1 MLIRIYILSKSG
13 PVLTQNEEPDLQ
25 EKKVIRIEAG
35 ATYYE
40 KTYSKHYRE
49 HRDPPSPLPLTGFRV
64 LYRELLRPDQESYLE
79 FLEEL
84 SVDSLEGPVLRTR
97 AHPRNLL
104 ECCDGVSLAQEPHYL
119 LVQVSVDDRLLRRP
133 YQEQPLQR
141 HLRDRIRQVKGLS
154 GEQAQEVY
162 DQVLAHIR
170 SYFAQVFGGVPR

>member
-1 MLIRIYILSKSG
+1 MLIRIYILSKCG
-13 PVLTQNEEPDLQ
+13 PGLLDQQKQVVLY
-25 EKKVIRIEAG
+25 EAG

-40 KTYSKHYRE
+40 ETESESKSKHYRE
-49 HRDPPSPLPLTGFRV
+49 HRDQAPPSLQLTGFRV

-84 SVDSLEGPVLRTR
+84 SVDSLQGPVLQMR
-97 AHPRNLL
+97 AHPRTLL
-104 ECCDGVSLAQEPHYL
+104 ECYDGVSLAQEPHYL
-119 LVQVSVDDRLLRRP
+119 LVQVSVDDRLYYPL

-141 HLRDRIRQVKGLS
+141 HLKDRIRQVKGLS

-170 SYFAQVFGGVPR
+170 SYSAQVFGGVPH